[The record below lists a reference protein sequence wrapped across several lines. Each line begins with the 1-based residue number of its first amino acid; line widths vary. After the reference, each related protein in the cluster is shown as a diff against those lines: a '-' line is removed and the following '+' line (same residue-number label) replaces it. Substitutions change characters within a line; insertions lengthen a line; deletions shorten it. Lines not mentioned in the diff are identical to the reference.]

1 MIPLLVGA
9 LLSLIALSFV
19 LYPLLFDSKSVSVL
33 HQETAEPQR
42 NPALEALREIE
53 FDRETGKLSD
63 ADYWRSKPNTPSE
76 PSLSCVRVIIRF
88 ARIADHVQNTTRYSA
103 RIVERRSRRKPITAM
118 NGFGGF

>member
-33 HQETAEPQR
+33 HQELGENPR

-53 FDRETGKLSD
+53 FDRETGKLSE
-63 ADYWRSKPNTPSE
+63 ADYSALRSEYTQRAVAVMRAGDNPVCPNCGPRPEKDAVFCSNCGT
-76 PSLSCVRVIIRF
+76 
-88 ARIADHVQNTTRYSA
+88 AIA
-103 RIVERRSRRKPITAM
+103 
-118 NGFGGF
+118 F